1 MLSLNKSFV
10 LLSMLSGLFLLAAC
24 GGDDAETTSAPT
36 PVAETTS
43 VPTPAPAAEEAPAT
57 EAVATADTVGNGE
70 TLTIDQ
76 IEKAEGVV
84 YQDEIYANWPTH
96 E

>member
-1 MLSLNKSFV
+1 MLGLNKSFV
-10 LLSMLSGLFLLAAC
+10 LFSMLSSLLLLAAC
-24 GGDDAETTSAPT
+24 GSDDAETTSTAA

-43 VPTPAPAAEEAPAT
+43 APAMEKAPAT
-57 EAVATADTVGNGE
+57 EAEVSADSGVSE

-76 IEKAEGVV
+76 IEKAEGVI

>member
-10 LLSMLSGLFLLAAC
+10 LLSMLSGLLLLAAC
-24 GGDDAETTSAPT
+24 GGDDAETTSTAAPA
-36 PVAETTS
+36 AET
-43 VPTPAPAAEEAPAT
+43 TPAPAPAVEEAPAAET
-57 EAVATADTVGNGE
+57 MASADSGQTTI
-70 TLTIDQ
+70 TLDQ

-84 YQDEIYANWPTH
+84 YQDEIYANWPAQ